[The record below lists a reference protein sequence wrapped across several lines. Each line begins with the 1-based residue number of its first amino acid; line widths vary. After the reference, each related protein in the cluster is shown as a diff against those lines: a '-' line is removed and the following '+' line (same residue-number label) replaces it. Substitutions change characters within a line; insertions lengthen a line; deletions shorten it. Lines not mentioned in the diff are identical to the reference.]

1 MKLTE
6 RQLRSIVRKTI
17 SESKKRTLKED
28 IEQATQKFS
37 DEMDLFLAA
46 METDPSRAKE
56 LLGNVQDLL
65 DQWAQEVETASQK

>member
-17 SESKKRTLKED
+17 SENKKRTLMEN
-28 IEQATQKFS
+28 IAQATQKFS

-46 METDPSRAKE
+46 METDPARAKE
-56 LLGNVQDLL
+56 LLGNVQNLL
-65 DQWAQEVETASQK
+65 SQLGQEVESKS